1 MFQMMQQHCGKFICT
16 TLYFNRASKEQRKHV
31 QIYHVLWDGNV
42 FPLHVFKEDSSLGA
56 SLSLAPVS
64 LSWQRMGELSL
75 GAAAMRR
82 HPSCSSREMREK
94 WGEEYIMCGA
104 AVAICRKG

>member
-75 GAAAMRR
+75 GAAAHGTLCPTLIYLKKNIQKSMN
-82 HPSCSSREMREK
+82 
-94 WGEEYIMCGA
+94 IF
-104 AVAICRKG
+104 V

>member
-1 MFQMMQQHCGKFICT
+1 MKRDSRQKKQSFSEKKTTLATFLLMFQMMQQHCGKFICT

-75 GAAAMRR
+75 GAAA
-82 HPSCSSREMREK
+82 
-94 WGEEYIMCGA
+94 A
-104 AVAICRKG
+104 ALSVTQ

>member
-75 GAAAMRR
+75 GALW
-82 HPSCSSREMREK
+82 HSLSHSDPFEK
-94 WGEEYIMCGA
+94 KYPEISEDFCITMSYLLS
-104 AVAICRKG
+104 

>member
-75 GAAAMRR
+75 GALW
-82 HPSCSSREMREK
+82 HSLSHSDPF
-94 WGEEYIMCGA
+94 
-104 AVAICRKG
+104 

>member
-16 TLYFNRASKEQRKHV
+16 TLYFNRTSKEQRKHV

-75 GAAAMRR
+75 GAAAALSVP
-82 HPSCSSREMREK
+82 H
-94 WGEEYIMCGA
+94 
-104 AVAICRKG
+104 